1 TIAAGDEFA
10 SSDAEVMLTNVV
22 LVAPDHRRFL
32 AGDAIGRINDGSGV
46 EQISADKQVAS
57 VRYINVAGM
66 ESNEPFDGMNIV
78 VTTYTDGTTTTAKV
92 LR

>member
-1 TIAAGDEFA
+1 VAG
-10 SSDAEVMLTNVV
+10 
-22 LVAPDHRRFL
+22 
-32 AGDAIGRINDGSGV
+32 
-46 EQISADKQVAS
+46 